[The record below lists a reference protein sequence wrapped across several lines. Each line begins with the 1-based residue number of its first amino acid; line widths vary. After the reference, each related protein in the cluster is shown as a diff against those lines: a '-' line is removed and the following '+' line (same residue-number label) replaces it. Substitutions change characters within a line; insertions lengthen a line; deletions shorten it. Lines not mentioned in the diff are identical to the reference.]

1 MQEFCKEVC
10 VDNIKDAMRAVDLG
24 ANRIEYCSKLS
35 EEGLTPNIED
45 VKYLL
50 KNINIPLRIM
60 IRPHSKSFNYSETD
74 ISIMLRDIS
83 TFKKID
89 IDGIVIG
96 CLNKDDEIDLKKIN
110 LLIEKARPLKV
121 IFHKAIDITSDPLK
135 SLKNLI
141 KYSNINGVLT
151 SGGFKKAEDG
161 VKLLKK
167 MLDICPINFE
177 LIIAGKITSENINK
191 INQKLSAKFYHGKKS
206 LECYN

>member
-35 EEGLTPNIED
+35 EEGLTPDIED

-60 IRPHSKSFNYSETD
+60 IRPHSKSFNYSEKD
-74 ISIMLRDIS
+74 ISIMLKDIS

-89 IDGIVIG
+89 IDGVLIG

-110 LLIEKARPLKV
+110 LLVEKAKPLKV

-141 KYSNINGVLT
+141 KNSNIDGVLT

-191 INQKLSAKFYHGKKS
+191 INQKLSAKFYHGKKIVGV
-206 LECYN
+206 L

>member
-24 ANRIEYCSKLS
+24 ANRIEYCSKLN
-35 EEGLTPNIED
+35 EEGLTANIED

-161 VKLLKK
+161 IKLLKK

-191 INQKLSAKFYHGKKS
+191 INQKLSAKFYHGKKIVGV
-206 LECYN
+206 L

>member
-1 MQEFCKEVC
+1 MQDFCKEVC
-10 VDNIKDAMRAVDLG
+10 VDNVKDAMRAVDLG
-24 ANRIEYCSKLS
+24 ANRIEYCSKLN
-35 EEGLTPNIED
+35 EEGLTPNVED

-50 KNINIPLRIM
+50 KNINIPIRIM

-110 LLIEKARPLKV
+110 LFIEKARPLKV

-191 INQKLSAKFYHGKKS
+191 INQKLSAKFYHGKKIVGV
-206 LECYN
+206 L

>member
-10 VDNIKDAMRAVDLG
+10 VDNIRDAMRAVDLG

-96 CLNKDDEIDLKKIN
+96 CLNNDDEIDLKKTN

-161 VKLLKK
+161 IKLLKK

-191 INQKLSAKFYHGKKS
+191 INQKLSAKFYHGKKIVGV
-206 LECYN
+206 L

>member
-74 ISIMLRDIS
+74 ISIMLKDIS

-191 INQKLSAKFYHGKKS
+191 INQKLSAKFYHGKKIVGV
-206 LECYN
+206 L

>member
-1 MQEFCKEVC
+1 MQEFCREVC

-24 ANRIEYCSKLS
+24 ANRIEYCSKLN
-35 EEGLTPNIED
+35 EEGLTPNVED

-161 VKLLKK
+161 IKLLKK

-191 INQKLSAKFYHGKKS
+191 INQKLSAKFYHGKKIVGV
-206 LECYN
+206 L

>member
-1 MQEFCKEVC
+1 MKEFCKEVC
-10 VDNIKDAMRAVDLG
+10 VDNIEDAMRAVDLG
-24 ANRIEYCSKLS
+24 ADRIEYCSKLS

-161 VKLLKK
+161 IKLLKK

-191 INQKLSAKFYHGKKS
+191 INQKLSAKFYHGKKIVGV
-206 LECYN
+206 L

>member
-24 ANRIEYCSKLS
+24 ANRIEYCSKLN
-35 EEGLTPNIED
+35 EEGLTPDIED

-89 IDGIVIG
+89 IDGIVMG

-161 VKLLKK
+161 IKLLKK

-191 INQKLSAKFYHGKKS
+191 INQKLSAKFYHGKKIVGV
-206 LECYN
+206 L

>member
-1 MQEFCKEVC
+1 MQDFCKEVC
-10 VDNIKDAMRAVDLG
+10 VDNVKDAMRAVDLG
-24 ANRIEYCSKLS
+24 ANRIEYCSKLN
-35 EEGLTPNIED
+35 EEGLTPNVED
-45 VKYLL
+45 EKYLV
-50 KNINIPLRIM
+50 KNINIPIRFM

-74 ISIMLRDIS
+74 ISVMLSDIS

-191 INQKLSAKFYHGKKS
+191 INQKLSAKFYHGKKIVGV
-206 LECYN
+206 L

>member
-74 ISIMLRDIS
+74 ISVMLRDIS

-161 VKLLKK
+161 IKLLKK

-191 INQKLSAKFYHGKKS
+191 INQKLSAKFYHGKKIVGV
-206 LECYN
+206 L

>member
-1 MQEFCKEVC
+1 MQEFCREVC

-24 ANRIEYCSKLS
+24 ANRIEYCSKLN
-35 EEGLTPNIED
+35 EEGLTPNVED

-50 KNINIPLRIM
+50 KNINIPIRIM

-74 ISIMLRDIS
+74 ISVMLRDIS

-110 LLIEKARPLKV
+110 LFIEKARPLKV

-141 KYSNINGVLT
+141 KYSNIKGVLT

-177 LIIAGKITSENINK
+177 LIIAGKITLENINK
-191 INQKLSAKFYHGKKS
+191 INQKLSAKFYHGKKIVGV
-206 LECYN
+206 L

>member
-24 ANRIEYCSKLS
+24 ANRIEYCSKLN

-60 IRPHSKSFNYSETD
+60 IRPHSKSFNYSKTD
-74 ISIMLRDIS
+74 ISTMLRDIS

-161 VKLLKK
+161 IKLLKK

-191 INQKLSAKFYHGKKS
+191 INQKLSAKFYHGKKIVGV
-206 LECYN
+206 L

>member
-24 ANRIEYCSKLS
+24 ANRIEYCSKLN
-35 EEGLTPNIED
+35 EEGLTPNIDD

-141 KYSNINGVLT
+141 KYSNIDGVLT

-161 VKLLKK
+161 LKLLKK

-177 LIIAGKITSENINK
+177 LIIAGKITSENVNK
-191 INQKLSAKFYHGKKS
+191 INQKLSAKFYHGKKIVGV
-206 LECYN
+206 L

>member
-24 ANRIEYCSKLS
+24 ANRIEYCSKLN
-35 EEGLTPNIED
+35 EEGLTPNVED

-50 KNINIPLRIM
+50 KNINIPIRIM

-74 ISIMLRDIS
+74 ISVMLSDIS

-151 SGGFKKAEDG
+151 SGGFNKAEDG

-191 INQKLSAKFYHGKKS
+191 INQKLSAKFYHGKKIVGV
-206 LECYN
+206 L

>member
-24 ANRIEYCSKLS
+24 ANRIEYCSKLN
-35 EEGLTPNIED
+35 EEGLTPDIED

-74 ISIMLRDIS
+74 ISIMLKDIS

-191 INQKLSAKFYHGKKS
+191 INQKLSAKFYHGKKIVGV
-206 LECYN
+206 L

>member
-1 MQEFCKEVC
+1 MQEFCREVC

-24 ANRIEYCSKLS
+24 ANRIEYCSKLN
-35 EEGLTPNIED
+35 EEGLTPNIDD

-110 LLIEKARPLKV
+110 LFIEKARPLKV

-177 LIIAGKITSENINK
+177 LIIAGKITSENIHK
-191 INQKLSAKFYHGKKS
+191 INQKLSAKFYHGKKIVGV
-206 LECYN
+206 L

>member
-35 EEGLTPNIED
+35 EEGLTPNLED

-191 INQKLSAKFYHGKKS
+191 INQKLSAKFYHGKKIVGV
-206 LECYN
+206 L

>member
-1 MQEFCKEVC
+1 MQEFCRDVC

-24 ANRIEYCSKLS
+24 ANRIEYCSKLN
-35 EEGLTPNIED
+35 EEGLTPNVED

-50 KNINIPLRIM
+50 KNINIPIRIM

-74 ISIMLRDIS
+74 ISVMLRDIS

-110 LLIEKARPLKV
+110 LFIEKARPLKV

-191 INQKLSAKFYHGKKS
+191 INQKMNHKKTK
-206 LECYN
+206 

>member
-10 VDNIKDAMRAVDLG
+10 VDNIKDALRAVDLG
-24 ANRIEYCSKLS
+24 ANRIEYCSKLN

-74 ISIMLRDIS
+74 ISTMLRDIS

-191 INQKLSAKFYHGKKS
+191 INQKLSAKFYHGKKIVGV
-206 LECYN
+206 L

>member
-24 ANRIEYCSKLS
+24 ANRIEYCSKLN
-35 EEGLTPNIED
+35 EEGLTPNVED

-50 KNINIPLRIM
+50 KNINIPIRIM

-74 ISIMLRDIS
+74 ISVMLRDIS

-141 KYSNINGVLT
+141 KYSNIDGVLT

-161 VKLLKK
+161 LKLLKK

-177 LIIAGKITSENINK
+177 LIIAGKITLENINK
-191 INQKLSAKFYHGKKS
+191 INQKLSAKFYHGKKIVGV
-206 LECYN
+206 L

>member
-96 CLNKDDEIDLKKIN
+96 CLNNDDEIDLKKTN

-161 VKLLKK
+161 IKLLKK

-191 INQKLSAKFYHGKKS
+191 INQKLSAKFYHGKKIVGV
-206 LECYN
+206 L

>member
-1 MQEFCKEVC
+1 MQEFCREVC

-24 ANRIEYCSKLS
+24 ANRIEYCSKLN
-35 EEGLTPNIED
+35 EEGLTPNLED

-50 KNINIPLRIM
+50 KNINIPIRIM

-74 ISIMLRDIS
+74 ISVMLSDIS

-110 LLIEKARPLKV
+110 LLVEKAKPLKV

-141 KYSNINGVLT
+141 KNSNIDGVLT

-191 INQKLSAKFYHGKKS
+191 INQKLSAKFYHGKKIVGV
-206 LECYN
+206 L

>member
-10 VDNIKDAMRAVDLG
+10 VDNVKDAMRAVDLG

-35 EEGLTPNIED
+35 EEGLTPDIDD

-50 KNINIPLRIM
+50 KNIKIPLRIM
-60 IRPHSKSFNYSETD
+60 IRPHSKSFNYSEED

-83 TFKKID
+83 NFKKID
-89 IDGIVIG
+89 VDGIVIG
-96 CLNKDDEIDLKKIN
+96 CLKEDDEIDIKKIN
-110 LLIEKARPLKV
+110 LLIDKARPLKV

-161 VKLLKK
+161 IKLLKK

-177 LIIAGKITSENINK
+177 LIIAGKVTSENINK
-191 INQKLSAKFYHGKKS
+191 INQKLSAKFYHGKKIVGV
-206 LECYN
+206 L

>member
-1 MQEFCKEVC
+1 MQEFCREVC

-24 ANRIEYCSKLS
+24 ANRIEYCSKLN
-35 EEGLTPNIED
+35 EEGLTPNVED

-50 KNINIPLRIM
+50 KNINIPIRIM

-74 ISIMLRDIS
+74 ISVMLSDIS

-110 LLIEKARPLKV
+110 LLVEKAKPLKV

-141 KYSNINGVLT
+141 KNSNIDGVLT
-151 SGGFKKAEDG
+151 SGGSKKAVDG
-161 VKLLKK
+161 IKVLKK
-167 MLDICPINFE
+167 MQDICPINFE

-191 INQKLSAKFYHGKKS
+191 INQKLSAKFYHGKKIVGV
-206 LECYN
+206 L

>member
-24 ANRIEYCSKLS
+24 ANRIEYCSKLN
-35 EEGLTPNIED
+35 EEGLTPDIED

-161 VKLLKK
+161 IKLLKK

-191 INQKLSAKFYHGKKS
+191 INQKLSAKFYHGKKIVGV
-206 LECYN
+206 L

>member
-24 ANRIEYCSKLS
+24 ANRIEYCSKLN
-35 EEGLTPNIED
+35 EEGLTPNVED

-50 KNINIPLRIM
+50 KNINIPIRIM

-74 ISIMLRDIS
+74 ISVMLSDIS

-191 INQKLSAKFYHGKKS
+191 INQKLSAKFYHGKKIVGV
-206 LECYN
+206 L

>member
-35 EEGLTPNIED
+35 EEGLTPDIED

-60 IRPHSKSFNYSETD
+60 IRPHSKSFNYSEKD
-74 ISIMLRDIS
+74 ISIMLKDIS

-89 IDGIVIG
+89 IDGVLIG

-110 LLIEKARPLKV
+110 LLVEKTKPLKV

-141 KYSNINGVLT
+141 KNSNIDGVLT

-177 LIIAGKITSENINK
+177 LIIAGKITSKNINK
-191 INQKLSAKFYHGKKS
+191 INQKLSAKFYHGKKIVGV
-206 LECYN
+206 L

>member
-1 MQEFCKEVC
+1 MQEFCREVC

-24 ANRIEYCSKLS
+24 ANRIEYCSKLN
-35 EEGLTPNIED
+35 EEGLTPNVED

-50 KNINIPLRIM
+50 KNINIPIRIM

-161 VKLLKK
+161 IKLLKK

-191 INQKLSAKFYHGKKS
+191 INQKLSAKFYHGKKIVGV
-206 LECYN
+206 L

>member
-10 VDNIKDAMRAVDLG
+10 VDNVRDALRAVDLG

-35 EEGLTPNIED
+35 EEGLTPNVED

-141 KYSNINGVLT
+141 KYSNIDGVLT

-161 VKLLKK
+161 LKLLKK

-177 LIIAGKITSENINK
+177 LIIAGKITSENVNK
-191 INQKLSAKFYHGKKS
+191 INQKLSAKFYHGKKIVGV
-206 LECYN
+206 L

>member
-177 LIIAGKITSENINK
+177 LIIAGKITPENINK
-191 INQKLSAKFYHGKKS
+191 INQKLSAKFYHGKKIVGV
-206 LECYN
+206 L

>member
-1 MQEFCKEVC
+1 MQDFCKEVC
-10 VDNIKDAMRAVDLG
+10 VDNLEDAMRAVDLG

-35 EEGLTPNIED
+35 EEGLTPEIED

-60 IRPHSKSFNYSETD
+60 IRPLSKSFNYSEQD
-74 ISIMLRDIS
+74 ISIILRDIS

-96 CLNKDDEIDLKKIN
+96 CLNNDDEIDLKKIN
-110 LLIEKARPLKV
+110 LLTDKARPLKV
-121 IFHKAIDITSDPLK
+121 IFHRAIDMTSDPLK

-141 KYSNINGVLT
+141 KNSNVDGVLT

-167 MLDICPINFE
+167 MLNICPINFE
-177 LIIAGKITSENINK
+177 LIIAGKITSDNINK
-191 INQKLSAKFYHGKKS
+191 INQKLSAKFYHGKKIVGV
-206 LECYN
+206 L

>member
-1 MQEFCKEVC
+1 MQEFCREVC

-24 ANRIEYCSKLS
+24 ANRIEYCSKLD
-35 EEGLTPNIED
+35 EEGLTPNVED

-50 KNINIPLRIM
+50 KNINIPIRIM

-74 ISIMLRDIS
+74 ISTMLRDIS

-191 INQKLSAKFYHGKKS
+191 INQKLSAKFYHGKKIVGV
-206 LECYN
+206 L

>member
-35 EEGLTPNIED
+35 EEGLTPDIED

-60 IRPHSKSFNYSETD
+60 IRPHSKSFNYSEKD
-74 ISIMLRDIS
+74 ISIMLKDIS

-89 IDGIVIG
+89 IDGVLIG
-96 CLNKDDEIDLKKIN
+96 CLNKDDEIDLEKIN
-110 LLIEKARPLKV
+110 LLVEKAKPLKV

-141 KYSNINGVLT
+141 KNSNIDGVLT

-191 INQKLSAKFYHGKKS
+191 INQKLSAKFYHGKKIVGV
-206 LECYN
+206 L

>member
-1 MQEFCKEVC
+1 MQDFCKEVC
-10 VDNIKDAMRAVDLG
+10 VDNVKDAMRAVDLG

-35 EEGLTPNIED
+35 EEGLTPDIED
-45 VKYLL
+45 VIYLL

-191 INQKLSAKFYHGKKS
+191 INQKLSAKFYHGKKIVGV
-206 LECYN
+206 L

>member
-24 ANRIEYCSKLS
+24 ANRIEYCSKLN
-35 EEGLTPNIED
+35 EEGLTPDIED

-74 ISIMLRDIS
+74 ISTMLRDIS

-96 CLNKDDEIDLKKIN
+96 CLDKDDEIDLKKIN
-110 LLIEKARPLKV
+110 LLVEKAKPLKV

-141 KYSNINGVLT
+141 KNSNIDGVLT

-191 INQKLSAKFYHGKKS
+191 INQKLSAKFYHGKKIVGV
-206 LECYN
+206 L

>member
-24 ANRIEYCSKLS
+24 ANRIEYCSKLN
-35 EEGLTPNIED
+35 EEGLTPEIED

-74 ISIMLRDIS
+74 ISTMLRDIS

-161 VKLLKK
+161 IKLLKK

-191 INQKLSAKFYHGKKS
+191 INQKLSAKFYHGKKIVGV
-206 LECYN
+206 L

>member
-24 ANRIEYCSKLS
+24 ANRIEYCSKLN
-35 EEGLTPNIED
+35 EEGLTPNVED

-50 KNINIPLRIM
+50 KNINIPIRIM

-74 ISIMLRDIS
+74 ISLMLRDIS

-110 LLIEKARPLKV
+110 LFIEKARPLKV

-191 INQKLSAKFYHGKKS
+191 INQKLSAKFYHGKKIVGV
-206 LECYN
+206 L